1 VTLAD
6 RLHAQ
11 GRRLFARRSI
21 MPLTLLPVIALALP
35 HSATMEATL
44 GPTASTAIQWLAF
57 LVAMTGLFL
66 RCITVSFAPDGTSSR
81 DTRGLRAPSLNNTGV
96 YSIVRHPLYL
106 GAGLMWIGVAMSMRV
121 WWVVLIVGFAYWLYI
136 ERVMLAEEAFLNER
150 FGDQFRQWAART
162 PAFIPRLS
170 QWQRQAMPFQGKRLL
185 SEHNGLLAV
194 ALLITGF
201 RFLGDTVFGG
211 QSSSSWPASHADLI
225 TLTGFAIAVSVIC
238 VVVRRSPWMQP
249 AGQSASLPNTAKS

>member
-1 VTLAD
+1 
-6 RLHAQ
+6 
-11 GRRLFARRSI
+11 

-35 HSATMEATL
+35 QSSTMEATL
-44 GPTASTAIQWLAF
+44 GATGSTAIQWLAF

-96 YSIVRHPLYL
+96 YSVVRHPLYL
-106 GAGLMWIGVAMSMRV
+106 GAGLMWLGVAMSMRV
-121 WWVVLIVGFAYWLYI
+121 WWLVVIVGFGYWLYI

-162 PAFIPRLS
+162 PAFIPRIS
-170 QWQRQAMPFQGKRLL
+170 QWQPQAMPFQAKRLL

-201 RFLGDTVFGG
+201 RFLGDRFFGG
-211 QSSSSWPASHADLI
+211 QSWTSWSAEHPDLI
-225 TLTGFAIAVSVIC
+225 ALTVFAIAVSVIC
-238 VVVRRSPWMQP
+238 VAVRRSPWMRPAEQP
-249 AGQSASLPNTAKS
+249 APLPNTAKS